1 MRDGGFRH
9 EKRPESAIFHLEP
22 KNYEKISK
30 KFSSYKLRAINIL
43 SRNMRKSAK
52 ISRKKFRKYLVSSE
66 KSRNF
71 ASQSRET
78 RELPAKRLQ
87 NAKIAQLVEH
97 NLAKVGVAG
106 SSPVFRSKSERI
118 REHNEIDKR

>member
-1 MRDGGFRH
+1 MKKSQKNFQVINSELSISWVEICENRQKF
-9 EKRPESAIFHLEP
+9 LE
-22 KNYEKISK
+22 
-30 KFSSYKLRAINIL
+30 
-43 SRNMRKSAK
+43 
-52 ISRKKFRKYLVSSE
+52 KKFRKYLVSSE

-118 REHNEIDKR
+118 REYNEIDKRWRETEILKY

>member
-1 MRDGGFRH
+1 MKKSQKNFQVINSELSISWVEICENRQKF
-9 EKRPESAIFHLEP
+9 LE
-22 KNYEKISK
+22 
-30 KFSSYKLRAINIL
+30 
-43 SRNMRKSAK
+43 
-52 ISRKKFRKYLVSSE
+52 KKFRKYLVSSE

-106 SSPVFRSKSERI
+106 SSPVFRSNYSLQQLNVQVAELVDALLWGGSG
-118 REHNEIDKR
+118 H